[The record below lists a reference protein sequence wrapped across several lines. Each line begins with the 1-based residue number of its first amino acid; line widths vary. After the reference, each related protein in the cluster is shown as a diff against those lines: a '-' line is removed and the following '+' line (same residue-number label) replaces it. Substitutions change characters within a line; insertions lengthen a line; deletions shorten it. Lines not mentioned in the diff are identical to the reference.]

1 MSMTK
6 EEQAKYKKQY
16 YLDNRDKILEKART
30 RAMLLS
36 EHINDLR
43 KNRHRINPAKE
54 LLRAARRRAKNK
66 SFEFSITL
74 DDIFITTNCPILGIP
89 LIVGDGKIHDTSPSL
104 DRIDNSKG
112 YVKGNIQVI
121 SNLANRMK
129 NSASNDLLIKFAN
142 WILDTTKGKEINEK
156 FSNL

>member
-6 EEQAKYKKQY
+6 EELSEYKKQY
-16 YLDNRDKILEKART
+16 YIDNRDKILEKSKLR
-30 RAMLLS
+30 RLISS

-43 KNRHRINPAKE
+43 KNRHRTNPAKE
-54 LLRAARRRAKNK
+54 LYRAAKRRAKNK
-66 SFEFSITL
+66 SLEFSITL
-74 DDIFITTNCPILGIP
+74 DEIVIGESCPILGIP

-112 YVKGNIQVI
+112 YIKGNVQVI

-129 NSASNDLLIKFAN
+129 NSASNELLIKFAN
-142 WILDTTKGKEINEK
+142 WILNERK
-156 FSNL
+156 LCKN